1 MFSIA
6 NNPVV
11 QNYMQENGYTLKSL
25 SNNVD
30 VENNTF
36 KWRTS
41 NNSIS
46 TYDASN
52 MISMPKNLVKDYLSK
67 SFLNEYF
74 NYTTSDEDDN
84 ILIASGCK
92 NFDSGL
98 LFNIPENEKDN
109 YYVFIECESEITF
122 LNLIKSYASNG
133 IRYYYGNER
142 DWGSY
147 TGKKGAFVNAYDLK
161 QSLKTAYWY
170 VHFFELFS
178 IGKIEVEY
186 DDEGYPAKVENFNQL
201 YKFELNKVTDETAP
215 GFSEAEIVANDA
227 NDPLTL
233 NEIKS
238 MISAWDEVDGNVT
251 ESIKVVEDNYSAN
264 KNKVGTFT
272 IKFSAEDSSGNI
284 AYLTLYVNN
293 VDKVAPV
300 FSGTS
305 TYTIGN
311 NETLDLT
318 TVKNGLKATDFV
330 DGSCTISLKTD
341 NYTTNKNKVGKYTL
355 VYEAT
360 DKSGNKSTHT
370 VNVNVVDKVTPIING
385 TNSYTQGNNQ
395 KLSLD
400 TIKAGLTATDDVDG
414 NLTTSITLK
423 TDNYSANYSKVG
435 TYTII
440 YTVSDEAGN
449 SCDYPITVKVVDK
462 IAPIIKG
469 TNTYTQGNN
478 QKISVESIKAS
489 LTASDDT
496 DGNLTTSIT
505 LKADNYSNK
514 FNNVGSHIV
523 VFTVSDKAGNVSD
536 FTVTINVV
544 DRIAPVLSGP
554 TSIDK
559 AYNLSLTLDDIL
571 QQFTVTDETSNL
583 TWENIS
589 VVRDDYSLNS
599 NTPGSYVIHL
609 QVKDGANNYSEIHTL
624 TINVIDDIPP
634 VFIVSGVI
642 NVKQSLVLSENDLI
656 NILKIKGVYD
666 ESNDSL
672 TVLQNDYVNNEKTVG
687 VYDVI
692 YEIANDEGVSRYSFK
707 VKVHGNSEE
716 VDDTNTD
723 ETNALDQAIT
733 FIKENK
739 NKFIGGGIAVVV
751 LSLVGYIYM
760 KKLKLEEARKRKQA
774 QARKKSQTKK
784 SNKKGGDA
792 K

>member
-1 MFSIA
+1 MFSIS

-30 VENNTF
+30 IENNTF

-41 NNSIS
+41 SNKLKNIS
-46 TYDASN
+46 TNKINEFSDLDIDISNTDYSFINNKVLKFEEAVTEWEEVYDEYYGEEVSKTYLLNENYNFNDYIGKYLFVETDPFLMDSN
-52 MISMPKNLVKDYLSK
+52 WLDHIFDNYRNYVYMRDLGLDYEQELTVKLKYQNITRKGFLFKITED
-67 SFLNEYF
+67 FLNKMFNGNYF
-74 NYTTSDEDDN
+74 YITTVY
-84 ILIASGCK
+84 G
-92 NFDSGL
+92 
-98 LFNIPENEKDN
+98 NIPNF
-109 YYVFIECESEITF
+109 YLTTF
-122 LNLIKSYASNG
+122 SNG
-133 IRYYYGNER
+133 
-142 DWGSY
+142 D
-147 TGKKGAFVNAYDLK
+147 
-161 QSLKTAYWY
+161 
-170 VHFFELFS
+170 
-178 IGKIEVEY
+178 EVSPEF
-186 DDEGYPAKVENFNQL
+186 G
-201 YKFELNKVTDETAP
+201 
-215 GFSEAEIVANDA
+215 EAEIVANDA
-227 NDPLTL
+227 NNPLTL
-233 NEIKS
+233 SEIKS

-251 ESIKVVEDNYSAN
+251 ASIKVVEDNYSAN

-284 AYLTLYVNN
+284 AYLTLYITN

-318 TVKNGLKATDFV
+318 TVKNGLIANDLV

-341 NYTTNKNKVGKYTL
+341 NYTTNKNKIGTHSVI
-355 VYEAT
+355 YEAR
-360 DKSGNKSTHT
+360 DLSGNTATYT
-370 VNVNVVDKVTPIING
+370 VYIKVLDKVTPIIKG

-423 TDNYSANYSKVG
+423 TDNYSAHYSKVG

-514 FNNVGSHIV
+514 FNNVGSHKV

-544 DRIAPVLSGP
+544 DNIAPVLSGP

-583 TWENIS
+583 TWKNIS

-642 NVKQSLVLSENDLI
+642 NVKQSLALSQDDLI

-666 ESNDSL
+666 ETTDSL
-672 TVLQNDYVNNEKTVG
+672 TVLQNDYVNNENTVG

-692 YEIANDEGVSRYSFK
+692 YEIANNEGKSRYSFK

-716 VDDTNTD
+716 VNDTND
-723 ETNALDQAIT
+723 EETNALDQAIT

-774 QARKKSQTKK
+774 QTRKKSQTKK

>member
-36 KWRTS
+36 KWCTS
-41 NNSIS
+41 NKLKNIS
-46 TYDASN
+46 TNKINEFSDLDIDISNNNYSFINNKVLKFELAVTENEEVYDEYYGEEVE
-52 MISMPKNLVKDYLSK
+52 KTYL
-67 SFLNEYF
+67 LNENYNF
-74 NYTTSDEDDN
+74 NDYIGKYLFVETDPFLMDANWLDHIVDN
-84 ILIASGCK
+84 YRDYVYKKDLALDTEQRLTVQLKYQNITRK
-92 NFDSGL
+92 GL
-98 LFNIPENEKDN
+98 LFKITEDFLNKMFNGNYFYINTVYGNIPDF
-109 YYVFIECESEITF
+109 YLITF
-122 LNLIKSYASNG
+122 SNG
-133 IRYYYGNER
+133 
-142 DWGSY
+142 D
-147 TGKKGAFVNAYDLK
+147 
-161 QSLKTAYWY
+161 
-170 VHFFELFS
+170 
-178 IGKIEVEY
+178 EVS
-186 DDEGYPAKVENFNQL
+186 
-201 YKFELNKVTDETAP
+201 P

-341 NYTTNKNKVGKYTL
+341 NYTTNKNKIGTHRVI
-355 VYEAT
+355 YEAR
-360 DKSGNKSTHT
+360 DLSGNTATYT
-370 VNVNVVDKVTPIING
+370 VYIKVLDKVTPIIKG

-687 VYDVI
+687 VYDVV
-692 YEIANDEGVSRYSFK
+692 YEIANNEGKSRYSFK

-716 VDDTNTD
+716 VNDTND
-723 ETNALDQAIT
+723 EETNALDQAIT

-739 NKFIGGGIAVVV
+739 NKIIGGSIAVVV

-774 QARKKSQTKK
+774 QTRKKSQTKK